1 MDNPFDE
8 LPSAG
13 PSNFGRAAA
22 SVGLGGQAVDPV
34 SAMLGEAPTTKVRK
48 SKVAQTIAAAEG
60 LDADDPF
67 AELPTVAPVDRRAIA
82 GDIMREDA
90 GEQDRTGMEILGDL
104 ATAVRTGRNTVAS
117 ATVGLPVNAANFVIN
132 NPMQRLA
139 QKIGDALGFDVK
151 NASEVF
157 GGPEYIP
164 QPEAVRGTQDM
175 LARYT
180 VEDEN
185 ENLSQKTFDQRAILN
200 DKDGMLD
207 SLEYLVTHPT
217 ALADQGAQQVGQ
229 VLNVIPGA
237 GVGAN
242 VAAGAASAAGQA
254 AQQTEQALRDQGV
267 TDEAQIAK
275 AASDAFAQSLVLN
288 AGVNALPGGTA
299 IERAVGGRGTGA
311 STALLPSI
319 VKSGLGEG
327 IGGVIS
333 EGGDQIIQNRETGR
347 PWDEGLGQATAL
359 GAIFDGVVGSLAGA
373 SEAMKERGEAPPPAP
388 QPEPQPQPNLA
399 PNALSDAIANIVDEM
414 AGAGVQREPQQPAA
428 QTRESA
434 YRGQAENQE
443 RPGQEGRQEPVAG
456 QGAGGNGQTQ
466 EEVARQER
474 VARYLDQVNDSKR
487 REDAFSNK
495 PSGATPVG
503 DTASASPLAAAAEAG
518 STPQEPASPL
528 DPRLPPQEQLPDGY
542 TEEDARRAVAEARTP
557 DERARAA
564 GRLAAVRERAAGAD
578 GTRVAPDAKAG
589 VRSAGT
595 TGAGAGAGNQRTRT
609 GDTDVEVRAALGE
622 AAKGVTI
629 VSSASD
635 LPADVAK
642 RTGINSDSNAD
653 VEGFYDPET
662 GQSYVIEDALD
673 TESGMTP
680 GERKVWVAAHERSG
694 HAGLRGMLQ
703 AEGTPLASTLGRAR
717 QNETV
722 SAIADAMGKQ
732 RPEGAERL
740 VEEAIAELA
749 AAVRTGNYAE
759 IESRYGIKVPEAQ
772 RKTVAGYIHRLVQQ
786 IRSALK
792 FGPSVSDAEIYKLIE
807 GAHRYASENGAT
819 PTRKSKSTVAQRA
832 FHGTAN
838 KGIERFTLDKVGTGS
853 GDQNYGWGIYTAQ
866 QEKTADTYRRA
877 LSSVSKA
884 NGGILADALMRKN
897 GSDRMRTIEDIRRL
911 RSAGVDAAER
921 ATGMTFGST
930 GSLTRQLDGAEKFIR
945 ANMNRG
951 QLYGVEV
958 PEDSELLN
966 WDAPL
971 SEQPSAVRAAL
982 KNVKGGDL
990 FQESMQPFEDTTG
1003 FGLYRAL
1010 EADLGSDKAA
1020 SQALGEVGIP
1030 GLRYK
1035 DGATRYKAD
1044 STYNYVVWD
1053 ESRMGDP
1060 EGLIASRTSSGL
1072 LRNLT
1077 KAEQAK
1083 VTEKVAEKV
1092 VKILSTLPPK
1102 KEMAAVAYA
1111 GKAKRGWYADS
1122 TKAIADIF
1130 GADAPKFAGLLAAL
1144 SPQIS
1149 VEGNLKNALN
1159 VWAGWEAAGRPSDPE
1174 AILLSLRGTLR
1185 RTFGNSLPAW
1195 ENNSVRALTDA
1206 PLLSGPKVNSFMQN
1220 LLGNVEEVTNDA
1232 WMANFA
1238 KVDQTLFKGGLL
1250 KSGKDPGK
1258 GAGYLAMNARVRE
1271 TARELTKLTGE
1282 TWTPAEVQET
1292 VWSWAKTITEL
1303 ADSAAEVRNA
1313 KELVADQALTDELI
1327 ASTPDFGTLLTD
1339 PTYASIL
1346 EEAGY
1351 GEQIDRIRSSRR
1363 DAEATGEKPKARSQA
1378 APFDSDT
1385 QRRLEARSAARID
1398 QLRKERLAAEGSKDL
1413 SEPEEDIPFS
1423 RKRTVNPYGEDAGA
1437 DLQGMPTKVRVGD
1450 RVVEFHGYQPAQ
1462 QIAAKYAKRHGNS
1475 LPTTYAAVDE
1485 KRAERIAAAYEKMKH
1500 DPQNPEVKK
1509 AYAAMI
1515 DETLQQYRDIL
1526 KTGLEIEFI
1535 QGEDPYASSPREA
1548 ILDVVENNHLWV
1560 FPTDGGFGSSELD
1573 VSDNPLLAETEF
1585 KISGKTALANDIFR
1599 VVHDYFGHIANGVG
1613 FRADGE
1619 ENAWRE
1625 HSAMYSPL
1633 ARRAMTGETR
1643 GQNSWVNYGPNGEA
1657 NRTSSGA
1664 DTVYADQK
1672 TGLLPQ
1678 WVSEDGR
1685 TDEQLKTETSAF
1697 KKWFGDSK
1705 VVDEDGNP
1713 KTVYHGGKVFDSFR
1727 KDPSA
1732 LAHYATDSLDVAS
1745 GYADQYSNDTEIK
1758 SLYLSIN
1765 NPLDLRDPELFEEW
1779 TGSSASTAND
1789 MARNSRPIR
1798 SGGDVLVRAKDAGYD
1813 GVIFYDTD
1821 VYNRGAETAYAFF
1834 APNQAKAAEPNDWD
1848 IKPGSKTW
1856 WDQPVRRGGNSGAF
1870 SQEDDSII
1878 ASRGFSAKPRQPDAV
1893 SVDAYHYSR
1902 EAGLDALD
1910 PAQAGSGSAGAE
1922 RRRLGTGTFGRNG
1935 GTSARVGFYVR
1946 EPGAPIPPAEA
1957 VVSGRNLYRVKLDNL
1972 YDLDADPKDLVGRN
1986 QDETEEAISDA
1997 GYDGFVTSAQA
2008 GIDVPTAVV
2017 FDIPGKIP
2025 VEAVEEG
2032 VVASRGRKRD
2042 FDSKA
2047 FGKEIIPAARRASQ
2061 ELGPLASSAI
2071 QGFQMGV
2078 LSKGNRIET
2087 DESIADD
2094 MEEAFAPVRE
2104 KLRALYGDTVRLY
2117 RSQDR
2122 NPKGERKLLSWS
2134 FSAAGGRV
2142 GAGAFLRDRVS
2153 APSAA
2158 EIDAKVKQLRE
2169 RGHVT
2174 VNGERYVRSKQWPEA
2189 PGEYFMIY
2197 DKYGNVVT
2205 DMVGVESL
2213 RDRMQWDVDFAA
2225 EENSIRRN
2233 RDAMYVA
2240 DVPVEQ
2246 IKWIMPN
2253 AISTEAIVERDPA
2266 AEGDEIIASRR
2277 TPAQANA
2284 QRNQLLGQM
2293 AANGYAQG
2301 QPIPLVHGGKMQ
2313 TVKAAAD
2320 AVRIK
2325 LQDKMLPLLRAQ
2337 DRAGY
2342 ESAPGVTSFT
2352 LDDAMNAY
2360 RAENLMHGRA
2370 KDQLETANMKYIL
2383 PAQEQMR
2390 RLGISAD
2397 ILQDVMIATHAPER
2411 NAKVAS
2417 LKGGMQ
2423 DGAAGITT
2431 QEAADI
2437 LAGNMAGP
2445 YSGKKLTPKQIS
2457 DAILVWDKF
2466 RAIRDLTIQNMVDSG
2481 QIDQAQA
2488 TTLSTTYPNYVP
2500 LRGVGQKND
2509 EFDQKITGTGRG
2521 LTVVKSRIKRAL
2533 GRGKGNLPEDILGEI
2548 VGDLQCSISVKEKA
2562 VAARALVKFALA
2574 HPMDDLFK
2582 VEPVDLEWKY
2592 SESTGEVYLG
2602 VRNSAEDVDRSIV
2615 IRHNGKP
2622 VRLRFENEQLRDAV
2636 MNMGVADVGDIV
2648 HYLGAINR
2656 IRSALLTRFNPAFI
2670 PINVLRDLQFGM
2682 TALAAER
2689 GPVFAAKALANYVP
2703 AMYAMGRDSTRFRR
2717 GDSSV
2722 PDSQKTNED
2731 WAREAS
2737 ENGMKTGLTQVDE
2750 AVDLQKRLSI
2760 ASSTV
2765 MQLAAQGK
2773 PIRAASEA
2781 ALRAAIRPLAETIE
2795 TINDATENA
2804 LRLAT
2809 YIQDRK
2815 AGKSPQQAAEYAKN
2829 LTINFNRKG
2838 QYGPFLNSI
2847 YMFFNASMQG
2857 THAVARVMRN
2867 PKVVAGLVGL
2877 AGLQAYLIE
2886 HLMDDDDDGDGV
2898 TTWDSI
2904 PDYVKRTSFIIPLGA
2919 ITGNSGDYFALPMPY
2934 GFNVFPYAGARIT
2947 QMAKQGER
2955 PTDSSISADLFKSIT
2970 EAFSPV
2976 PVDEHYGSL
2985 FGDQVAFMMQLAGN
2999 KDDRGYRIANEDQY
3013 ADYEGPKA
3021 LTGSVDTPRA
3031 YQAGAQLLAKI
3042 GGGDLEER
3050 IPPVGY
3056 LDVSPEQL
3064 EYMTQFMGGG
3074 VASLLNKG
3082 TRWWEQADAKNFDTG
3097 MQSVSA
3103 LPIASRLFGTAND
3116 ARAVA
3121 ERYYGER
3128 GEFSR
3133 NKDIIGDRIKAG
3145 EDPEAVLADRK
3156 NEYTRGLGPEKYK
3169 KSGKRPDGSRYK
3181 KGEGKRTETGNAEL
3195 SAADN
3200 SPAKLMKDAE
3210 KAVKSINKAIK
3221 QIRAGEL
3228 TNEEVAKIVLDYR
3241 ERGESEFGER
3251 RKYTTTD
3258 LGLPDGYDGA
3268 AKAPKRVQTRAIKL
3282 LQDSRVDIEQ
3292 SPLRGLELERK
3303 HPVE

>member
-48 SKVAQTIAAAEG
+48 SKVAQTIAAVDG
-60 LDADDPF
+60 LAADNPF
-67 AELPTVAPVDRRAIA
+67 AALPTTAPVDRRFVA

-90 GEQDRTGMEILGDL
+90 GEQDRTGMEIINDL
-104 ATAVRTGRNTVAS
+104 ATSVRTGARNVAS
-117 ATVGLPVNAANFVIN
+117 STYGLPVNAANFVIN
-132 NPMQRLA
+132 NPMQRVA
-139 QKIGDALGFDVK
+139 DKIGEALGIDIK

-157 GGPEYIP
+157 GGPEFIQ
-164 QPEAVRGTQDM
+164 QPEVIRGMQD
-175 LARYT
+175 AINST
-180 VEDEN
+180 NIADEN
-185 ENLSQKTFDQRAILN
+185 ENLSQKAFDQRAILN

-319 VKSGLGEG
+319 VKSGLGES

-333 EGGDQIIQNRETGR
+333 EVGDQNIQNRATGR
-347 PWDEGLGQATAL
+347 PWDEGLGQAGAL
-359 GAIFDGVVGSLAGA
+359 GAIFDGVVGGTAGA
-373 SEAMKERGEAPPPAP
+373 SEAMRARGESPPPAP
-388 QPEPQPQPNLA
+388 QPEPQPEPQPNLA
-399 PNALSDAIANIVDEM
+399 PNALSDAIASIVDEM
-414 AGAGVQREPQQPAA
+414 SGLGVQREPQQPAA
-428 QTRESA
+428 KPVESA
-434 YRGQAENQE
+434 ARGQAENQE
-443 RPGQEGRQEPVAG
+443 GTGQEGRQEPVAG
-456 QGAGGNGQTQ
+456 QGAGGNGQAQ
-466 EEVARQER
+466 EEVTPA
-474 VARYLDQVNDSKR
+474 
-487 REDAFSNK
+487 
-495 PSGATPVG
+495 PGATPGAV
-503 DTASASPLAAAAEAG
+503 AAPAPPLAAAAEAG

-542 TEEDARRAVAEARTP
+542 TEDSARAEIAAARTP

-564 GRLAAVRERAAGAD
+564 GRLAQVQASATGQPEVVPNSGDNAGSAPVASTRQGQGVRDAAAGVTRGDQDPEISRAL
-578 GTRVAPDAKAG
+578 GTAARGVSVA
-589 VRSAGT
+589 RSA
-595 TGAGAGAGNQRTRT
+595 
-609 GDTDVEVRAALGE
+609 E
-622 AAKGVTI
+622 
-629 VSSASD
+629 D
-635 LPADVAK
+635 LPAGTIGRDKILADKDV
-642 RTGINSDSNAD
+642 N
-653 VEGFYDPET
+653 GFYDQDT
-662 GQSYVIEDALD
+662 GIAWVIEDRVDLKD
-673 TESGMTP
+673 YPGMTMP
-680 GERKVWVAAHERSG
+680 EAKVWIAAHERTG
-694 HAGLRGMLQ
+694 HAGVRGMV
-703 AEGTPLASTLGRAR
+703 EGDSKRLEATLDRLKNVPA
-717 QNETV
+717 V
-722 SAIADAMGKQ
+722 SKVAKAMEGM
-732 RPEGAERL
+732 RPERGQIL
-740 VEEAIAELA
+740 FEEAFAELS
-749 AAVRTGNYAE
+749 AAVESGNYAQ
-759 IESRYGIKVPEAQ
+759 IEDVYGVKFSPDERSSMKQFYDRVVQAIKTALGFGQSVPDS
-772 RKTVAGYIHRLVQQ
+772 YIH
-786 IRSALK
+786 
-792 FGPSVSDAEIYKLIE
+792 DLIKDSR
-807 GAHRYASENGAT
+807 RYVRKNPEPKGTSEKARAAQD
-819 PTRKSKSTVAQRA
+819 PIAQRA
-832 FHGTAN
+832 YHGTAQ
-838 KGIERFTLDKVGTGS
+838 KGIERFSSDKIGTGQ
-853 GDQNYGWGIYTAQ
+853 GQQLYGHGLYFAQ
-866 QEKTADTYRRA
+866 DKELADGYRKGGSAVGKT
-877 LSSVSKA
+877 
-884 NGGILADALMRKN
+884 NGGILADRLLQKN
-897 GSDRMRTIEDIRRL
+897 GGDRRRTIDDIKRL
-911 RSAGVDAAER
+911 QSAGIGAAER
-921 ATGMTFGST
+921 MTGMTFASE
-930 GSLTRQLDGAEKFIR
+930 GSLTRQLEGAEKFVR
-945 ANMNRG
+945 ADNNRG
-951 QLYGVEV
+951 QLYQVEV
-958 PEDSELLN
+958 PEDTDLLD
-966 WDAPL
+966 WDRAVDSQDVGPR
-971 SEQPSAVRAAL
+971 VRAAL
-982 KNVKGGDL
+982 AEAGI
-990 FQESMQPFEDTTG
+990 ESNPRTG
-1003 FGLYRAL
+1003 ADAYREL
-1010 EADLGSDKAA
+1010 ELKLGSAKAA
-1020 SQALGEVGIP
+1020 SDALLAQGVLGNKY
-1030 GLRYK
+1030 L
-1035 DGATRYKAD
+1035 DGARKIGKHQK
-1044 STYNYVVWD
+1044 YNYVVFD
-1053 ESRMGDP
+1053 ENAVGDP
-1060 EGLIASRTSSGL
+1060 EAILASRRTSSGL

-1174 AILLSLRGTLR
+1174 AILLSMRGTLR
-1185 RTFGNSLPAW
+1185 RTSGNSLPAW
-1195 ENNSVRALTDA
+1195 ENNAVRALTDA

-1232 WMANFA
+1232 WMANYS

-1271 TARELTKLTGE
+1271 TARELTKRTGE

-1292 VWSWAKTITEL
+1292 IWSWAKTITEM

-1351 GEQIDRIRSSRR
+1351 GEQIDRIRSGRR
-1363 DAEATGEKPKARSQA
+1363 DAEAAGEKPKARSQA

-1385 QRRLEARSAARID
+1385 QRRLETRSAARID

-1413 SEPEEDIPFS
+1413 GEPEEDIPFS
-1423 RKRTVNPYGEDAGA
+1423 RKRTVNPYGEDAGN
-1437 DLQGMPTKVRVGD
+1437 DLKGLPSKVRVGD

-1535 QGEDPYASSPREA
+1535 QGEDPYAASPREA

-1560 FPTDGGFGSSELD
+1560 FPTDNGFGSSELD
-1573 VSDNPLLAETEF
+1573 VSDNPLLADTEF

-1633 ARRAMTGETR
+1633 ARRAMTSETR
-1643 GQNSWVNYGPNGEA
+1643 GQNSWVNYGPNGKA
-1657 NRTSSGA
+1657 NQTASAA

-1672 TGLLPQ
+1672 TGLLPK
-1678 WVSEDGR
+1678 WVSEDDR
-1685 TDEQLKTETSAF
+1685 ADEVVASRRNPQTETAAF

-1705 VVDEDGNP
+1705 VVNEDGSP
-1713 KTVYHGGKVFDSFR
+1713 RVVYHGTGANFDVFDNSKAKRGNDKNTKGAAWFS
-1727 KDPSA
+1727 DAPE
-1732 LAHYATDSLDVAS
+1732 VAGNFAGS
-1745 GYADQYSNDTEIK
+1745 QTGETYMRGTK
-1758 SLYLSIN
+1758 SEFTTGNASIMPVYLSIQ
-1765 NPLDLRDPELFEEW
+1765 NPLIDARGDYAKFGGLDRETIAELQEE
-1779 TGSSASTAND
+1779 
-1789 MARNSRPIR
+1789 
-1798 SGGDVLVRAKDAGYD
+1798 GYD
-1813 GVIFYDTD
+1813 GIIWPHSDFDLPDTTGDGPVKGYRRNRFGEVFGND
-1821 VYNRGAETAYAFF
+1821 VDYPSQYAVFESSQVKS
-1834 APNQAKAAEPNDWD
+1834 A
-1848 IKPGSKTW
+1848 T
-1856 WDQPVRRGGNSGAF
+1856 GNSGAF
-1870 SQEDDSII
+1870 DPDNDSII
-1878 ASRGFSAKPRQPDAV
+1878 ASRGWSAKPVQPDAV

-1902 EAGLDALD
+1902 EAGLDELD
-1910 PAQAGSGSAGAE
+1910 PKQAGSGSAGAE
-1922 RRRLGTGTFGRNG
+1922 RRRFGMGTFGKQG
-1935 GTSARVGFYVR
+1935 GTSARLGFYVR
-1946 EPGAPIPPAEA
+1946 EDGAPVPKPESA
-1957 VVSGRNLYRVKLDNL
+1957 VTARNLYRVQLDNL

-2025 VEAVEEG
+2025 VEAVEGG

-2042 FDSKA
+2042 FDSKT
-2047 FGKEIIPAARRASQ
+2047 FGKEIIPAARRANQ
-2061 ELGPLASSAI
+2061 EIGPIASSAI
-2071 QGFQMGV
+2071 QDFQMGV

-2087 DESIADD
+2087 DAAIKDE
-2094 MEEAFAPVRE
+2094 MEEAFEPVRE
-2104 KLRALYGDTVRLY
+2104 KLRKLYGETVRLY

-2122 NPKGERKLLSWS
+2122 NPTGERSLLSWS

-2142 GAGAFLRDRVS
+2142 GAGAFLRDRVK
-2153 APSAA
+2153 APSAK
-2158 EIDAKVKQLRE
+2158 EIDEKVKQLRE

-2189 PGEYFMIY
+2189 TDDYFMIY
-2197 DKYGNVVT
+2197 DRRGNVVT

-2213 RDRMQWDVDFAA
+2213 RSRMQWDVDFAA
-2225 EENSIRRN
+2225 EENASRRE

-2284 QRNQLLGQM
+2284 DRNQLLGQM

-2437 LAGNMAGP
+2437 LAGNLAGP
-2445 YSGKKLTPKQIS
+2445 YSGKKLTPDQVR
-2457 DAILVWDKF
+2457 DAKLVWDKF
-2466 RAIRDLTIQNMVDSG
+2466 RAIRDLTIQNMVESG

-2488 TTLSTTYPNYVP
+2488 TTLATTYPNYVP
-2500 LRGVGQKND
+2500 LRGIGQKND

-2548 VGDLQCSISVKEKA
+2548 VGDLQRSISVNEKA

-2615 IRHNGKP
+2615 VRHDGKP

-2656 IRSALLTRFNPAFI
+2656 IRSALLTRFNPAFT

-2682 TALAAER
+2682 TALASER

-2703 AMYAMGRDSTRFRR
+2703 AMYAMGRDSTSFRR

-2773 PIRAASEA
+2773 PIRAASEL
-2781 ALRAAIRPLAETIE
+2781 ALRAAIRPLAEAIE

-2898 TTWDSI
+2898 TTWDAI

-2919 ITGNSGDYFALPMPY
+2919 ITGESGDYFALPMPY

-2985 FGDQVAFMMQLAGN
+2985 FGDQVAFMMQLAAN
-2999 KDDRGYRIANEDQY
+2999 KDDRGYRIGNEDQY

-3021 LTGSVDTPRA
+3021 LTGSVDTTRA
-3031 YQAGAQLLAKI
+3031 YQVGAQLLAKM

-3064 EYMTQFMGGG
+3064 EYMTQFIGGG

-3082 TRWWEQADAKNFDTG
+3082 TRWWEQADAKNFETG

-3103 LPIASRLFGTAND
+3103 MPIAGRMLGTAKD
-3116 ARAVA
+3116 ASAVA

-3133 NKDIIGDRIKAG
+3133 NKDIVGDRIKAG
-3145 EDPEAVLADRK
+3145 EDPEEVLADRK

-3181 KGEGKRTETGNAEL
+3181 KGEVKRTDTGNAEL
-3195 SAADN
+3195 AAAEN

-3228 TNEEVAKIVLDYR
+3228 TNEEVADIVTDYR
-3241 ERGESEFGER
+3241 ERGDSAFGER
-3251 RKYTTTD
+3251 RKYTSAD

-3268 AKAPKRVQTRAIKL
+3268 ATAPKRVQTRAIKL
-3282 LQDSRVDIEQ
+3282 LQDSRVEIQ
-3292 SPLRGLELERK
+3292 QQPLRGLELERK